1 MEASNVAIH
10 HPNREKPQSKA
21 TRAGVVLLMLAS
33 AVLIAVILIGGWS
46 KMAGAQIVAVGYI
59 AVYLIMAFFVAARW
73 SRGVLPLAAGLSLMF
88 IAMAGVAAP
97 AWFARDKDGLADPA
111 LPPGLLGL
119 LVLVLIAV
127 QILLIVFAMR
137 GFQQEWSVEVEEGH
151 HEDDGYQEGSAQP
164 QRA

>member
-1 MEASNVAIH
+1 
-10 HPNREKPQSKA
+10 
-21 TRAGVVLLMLAS
+21 
-33 AVLIAVILIGGWS
+33 
-46 KMAGAQIVAVGYI
+46 
-59 AVYLIMAFFVAARW
+59 MAFFVAAR
-73 SRGVLPLAAGLSLMF
+73 SGRGVLRHAAGRSRLA
-88 IAMAGVAAP
+88 IAMGRGRAAAGFAPDAAGVAAP